1 MQLLL
6 DDQSK
11 TKRTKKKVL
20 RYIKCYIIN
29 YYETDVWRHR
39 AIWTHWCTLKDQ
51 TMCSHHAGPWCDKFE
66 WWKCMVLYTLS
77 SLFPIR
83 NVALVWTLCVT
94 RDKTWGGKK
103 LVCNWNIL
111 YLKKKSSGPHMAYA
125 ILGSYV
131 LWSHLPP
138 VNKKVLWNGMFFI
151 RSLDDLV
158 QDHS

>member
-1 MQLLL
+1 MQRLLG
-6 DDQSK
+6 DQSK
-11 TKRTKKKVL
+11 TKRTKRKL

-39 AIWTHWCTLKDQ
+39 AMWTHWCTIQ
-51 TMCSHHAGPWCDKFE
+51 SQIMRPHHAGSWCGEFE

-77 SLFPIR
+77 SLFQYEMRP
-83 NVALVWTLCVT
+83 WFELCVWQET
-94 RDKTWGGKK
+94 RPGAEKSWFVIETSH
-103 LVCNWNIL
+103 
-111 YLKKKSSGPHMAYA
+111 LKKKSSGPHMAYS

-138 VNKKVLWNGMFFI
+138 VNKKVHWNGMFFI